1 MSEFFHDLPDGSKFF
16 QALSEADGFI
26 ARAESGDRVQ
36 ELQAALADLKAE
48 RDNLFPFLVEAEKKN
63 ARYAHEI
70 GLLVQE
76 NESLRGQVES
86 MTAELEDVSER
97 LESARDQVCELTIRA
112 QELEDGE

>member
-76 NESLRGQVES
+76 MEHYTSELEYQRDRN
-86 MTAELEDVSER
+86 AELTMR
-97 LESARDQVCELTIRA
+97 LM
-112 QELEDGE
+112 ELEDGE